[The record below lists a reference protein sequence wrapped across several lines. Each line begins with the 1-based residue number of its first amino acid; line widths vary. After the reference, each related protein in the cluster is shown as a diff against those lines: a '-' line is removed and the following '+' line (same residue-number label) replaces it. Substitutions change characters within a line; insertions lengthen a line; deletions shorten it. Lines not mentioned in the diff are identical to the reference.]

1 MIVKR
6 MSVGDEAIAKL
17 AIQKLKNEAPMHLRV
32 RLDTEYL
39 REFLSC
45 ERNYFLVTLIGEQP
59 VGFILA
65 YRLMRVDRDQD
76 MMLFYEIVV
85 DVKNRNHG
93 VGKLLIKE
101 LKNICREEKIMKMW
115 VLTNRSNLAAVGLY
129 KETGGIEDESGDEVS
144 FTYLPD
150 YE

>member
-1 MIVKR
+1 
-6 MSVGDEAIAKL
+6 MSIGDEVIAKL
-17 AIQKLKNEAPMHLRV
+17 AIQKLKNETPMHLRV
-32 RLDTEYL
+32 NLDTEYL

-45 ERNYFLVTLIGEQP
+45 ERNYFLVALIGEQP
-59 VGFILA
+59 AGFVLA
-65 YRLMRVDRDQD
+65 YRLMRVDRAQD

-85 DVKNRNHG
+85 DVKHRNLG
-93 VGKLLIKE
+93 VGKLLIEE
-101 LKNICREEKIMKMW
+101 LKKICREEKVMKMW

-129 KETGGIEDESGDEVS
+129 KGTGGIEAASGDELS